1 MSSEIFTEKKKRNF
15 SFIFHAH
22 VGGVWGCGGVG
33 GGFDL
38 AYSVSLLL
46 NSKRVTKPPVPWSTP
61 SDGSAVLC

>member
-15 SFIFHAH
+15 SLIFHAH
-22 VGGVWGCGGVG
+22 VGGVGGVGVWG

-46 NSKRVTKPPVPWSTP
+46 NSKHVTKPPVPWS
-61 SDGSAVLC
+61 SAILC